1 MFFATPPRQFSPVRR
16 MAPLKKAWV
25 CEDGGF
31 VQLQSALILG
41 SEIKCNVCKEFLEA
55 YKFDRSAFRKVIDTH
70 FCSDEDER
78 RPHGEPEP
86 RGDNLES
93 EKEEKRKADARADFE
108 KFRGDPWAL
117 MSSMK
122 PIITLLPPG
131 TANKALPFRCNICK
145 SRRNP
150 DGKLCDLV
158 SGTWK
163 SVYYFLH
170 QHIDRPVHQGNLA
183 AYVAESEG
191 TSTRVVECEGLCID
205 DPLVGRCLYRYR
217 EEFKLWTEYAN
228 FKERGTKHVYWR
240 LASEDVWFVR
250 SSSCDKSCQY
260 VEGRRHQVCER
271 CFNLGDAK
279 SIVRSPIKFAM
290 KFAAAQL
297 LCSRVFGSEVELAE
311 RLKEIESSALYK
323 GFSKQMSTLI
333 KLSTPKLQ
341 QYVRSSFLSDWKTG
355 ESLQRFLHCT
365 VLPALKVNVGSVPE
379 SLHSVMTKFSLALR
393 SGSLDPQDAAKL
405 KVAAAAVK
413 GSFDGHPLILGLA
426 LQCRR
431 QCEKLSRGIQNMRG
445 RRDDENEHERQLIQ
459 DAGIQLA
466 AASGN
471 TLMAKEFGLNSRA
484 MKTKMSEL
492 KAHNLP
498 VPALAMIWPE
508 ILKENFEVANMRY
521 PMSSGAPKR
530 HLPFS

>member
-1 MFFATPPRQFSPVRR
+1 
-16 MAPLKKAWV
+16 MAPLKKVWV

-31 VQLQSALILG
+31 VQLQSALISG
-41 SEIKCNVCKEFLEA
+41 SEINCKVCKELLDA
-55 YKFDRSAFRKVIDTH
+55 YKFDKSAFRKVIDTS
-70 FCSDEDER
+70 FCCDEDEPS
-78 RPHGEPEP
+78 RPDAEPEP
-86 RGDNLES
+86 HGDNQGS
-93 EKEEKRKADARADFE
+93 ETEEKRKADANTDFA
-108 KFRGDPWAL
+108 KFLGDPWAL
-117 MSSMK
+117 LNSLK

-131 TANKALPFRCNICK
+131 TANKALPFRCNVCK

-150 DGKLCDLV
+150 DGKICDLV
-158 SGTWK
+158 HGTWK

-170 QHIDRPVHQGNLA
+170 QHIDRPVHKSNLA
-183 AYVAESEG
+183 AFLAESNG
-191 TSTRVVECEGLCID
+191 TSSRVVECEGLCID
-205 DPLVGRCLYRYR
+205 DPLVARCLYRYR

-228 FKERGTKHVYWR
+228 FKERGTKHQYWR
-240 LASEDVWFVR
+240 VASEDVWFAR
-250 SSSCDKSCQY
+250 SSLCDKSCEY
-260 VEGRRHQVCER
+260 VEGRRHQVCEH
-271 CFNLGDAK
+271 CFALGKAR
-279 SIVRSPIKFAM
+279 SIARSSIKFAM

-297 LCSRVFGSEVELAE
+297 LCARVFGSEDEVTEK
-311 RLKEIESSALYK
+311 LKEIESSALHK
-323 GFSKQMSTLI
+323 GYPKQMSTLI
-333 KLSTPKLQ
+333 KLSIPKLQ
-341 QYVRSSFLSDWKTG
+341 QYVRSSFLSDWKTS
-355 ESLQRFLHCT
+355 EALQRFLHCT
-365 VLPALKVNVGSVPE
+365 VLPALKVNVGSVPS
-379 SLHSVMTKFSLALR
+379 SLQSLMTKFSLALK

-471 TLMAKEFGLNSRA
+471 TLMAKEFGLNCRA

-498 VPALAMIWPE
+498 APALAMIWPE
-508 ILKENFEVANMRY
+508 ILKENFEVANMRF

-530 HLPFS
+530 NLPFS